1 MSTLQTASALQ
12 RGPSL
17 AEQAYIAIQNL
28 IVTEVFT
35 PDTVLSENDLS
46 RQLSISR
53 SPLREA
59 IRRLQDEGMLNT
71 SGPRG
76 FSVPP
81 ITTEFVAQL
90 YHVRRALEG
99 EAAYLARDIPS
110 EEIIQIRQT
119 MQEVAADIAAGRTD
133 SFAAADAALHN
144 LYIDRCDNPMLLH
157 LIGRLRGPLA
167 RVRVFANPLHAHLL
181 ASTEEHLAVLD
192 AAETGEP
199 EALQSAVVR
208 HIDGISERLVDHI
221 AKSGASDTS
230 RTIADGPAGREYA

>member
-1 MSTLQTASALQ
+1 MSTSHTASALQ

-59 IRRLQDEGMLNT
+59 IRRLQDEGMLNS

-99 EAAYLARDIPS
+99 EAAYLARDIS
-110 EEIIQIRQT
+110 QEEIDQVRQMT
-119 MQEVAADIAAGRTD
+119 HNVSDDIAAGRTE
-133 SFAAADAALHN
+133 SFGVADAALHS

-157 LIGRLRGPLA
+157 LIGRLQGPLA
-167 RVRVFANPLHAHLL
+167 RVRAFANPLHAHLL
-181 ASTEEHLAVLD
+181 DSMREHLLILD
-192 AAETGEP
+192 AAESGDP
-199 EALQSAVVR
+199 AALQRAVVQ
-208 HIDGISERLVDHI
+208 HIDGISKRLVDHI
-221 AKSGASDTS
+221 ANEGAEGNTVSSSIPGQNTHD
-230 RTIADGPAGREYA
+230 